1 MIHHRRVAG
10 GGHPHQS
17 TPTGASNGNSGFAG
31 RSHAT
36 TGSDHGTVEV
46 AAAALVDGL
55 VGDSTPP
62 GAGALHSGARREP
75 PWGSKDHLR
84 RKVAIVAAIG
94 TESLESLE
102 VCGTTCVTHACAM
115 CGVVRLEQLSFPPFP
130 RIASKPDNTDTI
142 RTTICVALISSTRIG
157 LQ

>member
-36 TGSDHGTVEV
+36 TGSDHGMGV

-94 TESLESLE
+94 TESLESLRSLRDNSISL
-102 VCGTTCVTHACAM
+102 HSLALQARQIHRHHPYYNM
-115 CGVVRLEQLSFPPFP
+115 CCF
-130 RIASKPDNTDTI
+130 D
-142 RTTICVALISSTRIG
+142 
-157 LQ
+157 